1 MEDHFKLRKKEITI
15 KDVARRA
22 GVAVSTV
29 SRVLNG
35 LDKVSDKTRRKVQAA
50 VDELGYVQNQ
60 LAVSMVTGQTKTIM
74 MIVPDFTNDFNGAV
88 IQGAETYLKEHGY
101 TILVSSSADFKDADY
116 EALRQRFFRMVDG
129 ILAVPSPSDI
139 FNYNS
144 WGKPAVLIDCWRPEN
159 DYYTVEINNAWGT
172 YLLTEEMIRKGHRRI
187 AFVGG
192 IQGVSLGG
200 QRLDGFRR
208 AMRDYEIPVDE
219 SLIKPGVHFQET
231 GVRGMEE
238 LLSLPVSL
246 RPTGVIAVNNLTCIG
261 CMEVLLRHHLTAGKD
276 ISLAGFDD
284 HPAARY
290 TAPGITV
297 ISRPS
302 IEMGREGARILLQLL
317 QGKKTEPR
325 RLIMDITLLRRGSV
339 QPPHCGL
346 TDSPR
351 P

>member
-1 MEDHFKLRKKEITI
+1 MEKEFLRRQKEITI
-15 KDVARRA
+15 KDVARKA

-35 LDKVSDKTRRKVQAA
+35 LDKVSDKTKRKVQAA

-60 LAVSMVTGQTKTIM
+60 LAVSMVTGQTKTIL

-88 IQGAETYLKEHGY
+88 IQGAETYLKKEGY
-101 TILVSSSADFKDADY
+101 TILVSSSADFKESDY
-116 EALRQRFFRMVDG
+116 ETLRLRFSRMVDG
-129 ILAVPSPSDI
+129 ILAVPSPSDAL
-139 FNYNS
+139 NYNH

-159 DYYTVEINNAWGT
+159 DYYTVEIDNAKGA
-172 YLLTEEMIRKGHRRI
+172 YLLTEEMIKKGHRRI

-192 IQGVSLGG
+192 IPGVSLGG
-200 QRLDGFRR
+200 QRILGFRR
-208 AMRDYEIPVDE
+208 AMADYGIPVDE
-219 SLIKPGVHFQET
+219 TIQKPGVHFQET
-231 GVRGMEE
+231 GICGMEE
-238 LLSLPVSL
+238 LLSLPASV

-261 CMEVLLRHHLTAGKD
+261 CMEVLLGRNLTAGRD

-302 IEMGREGARILLQLL
+302 IEMGREGARILLRLL
-317 QGKKTEPR
+317 QNEKTEPQ
-325 RLIMDITLLRRGSV
+325 RLIMDLSLVRRGSV
-339 QPPHCGL
+339 KCLLP
-346 TDSPR
+346 
-351 P
+351 